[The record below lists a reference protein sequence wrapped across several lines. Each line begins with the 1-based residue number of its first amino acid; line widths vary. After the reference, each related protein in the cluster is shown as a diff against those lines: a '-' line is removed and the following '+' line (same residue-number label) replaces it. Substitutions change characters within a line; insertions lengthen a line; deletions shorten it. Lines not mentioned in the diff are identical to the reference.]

1 MACGA
6 CGGEGGWG
14 EGWGGVVGMGGGCG
28 SCLEGSATGVDGVR
42 WLRIWG
48 RSLLLNVVWYGTLVY
63 RLLDNLT

>member
-1 MACGA
+1 
-6 CGGEGGWG
+6 
-14 EGWGGVVGMGGGCG
+14 MGGGCG